1 MHSKYSRLL
10 LLLIQL
16 VLIVPVNPYMS
27 IASPAH
33 KIYIGSKTLKVGSE
47 ATMEIRILG
56 ADDVAGALIEVAY
69 NSSILRIVNVERG
82 DFQIFGSNHSRPG
95 SLRIVG
101 ASAKAIG
108 KSEAL
113 MAKVTFRGIS
123 SGASALKIVRAE
135 LCYENG
141 TFIRDIEVKDGAV
154 KVLDYIRI
162 VDIEPK
168 SGTELRTEKTYTFKL
183 TLNYS
188 FTAGDRGYIDLAAKV
203 NDPKNPSIAR
213 RKIPIFG
220 RKIADVK
227 RDVTLSVDVPGDAE
241 KLYIMALLL
250 KGNETSTKIY
260 DVVEYPV
267 RKSGCLIATAT
278 FGSELSPEVNFLRT
292 FRDRE
297 VLSTFA
303 GRCFMEVFN
312 QFYYSWSP
320 HVADFIR
327 KNAIVRATSKI
338 LLYPLI
344 MILHLSSFT
353 YSCLSQFPEV
363 AVLAT
368 GYVASSL
375 IGSVYLG
382 LPLSQIRRF
391 RRMKRRILKAWI
403 YSLLLILIPIFQAE
417 AMHSAQLMMATTA
430 IFVLLNIGFSSILT
444 GTLIAKGV
452 SILSQIIKKKWTRSY
467 L

>member
-1 MHSKYSRLL
+1 
-10 LLLIQL
+10 
-16 VLIVPVNPYMS
+16 
-27 IASPAH
+27 
-33 KIYIGSKTLKVGSE
+33 LKVVS
-47 ATMEIRILG
+47 
-56 ADDVAGALIEVAY
+56 
-69 NSSILRIVNVERG
+69 VERG
-82 DFQIFGSNHSRPG
+82 DFQVFGSNHSRLG

-101 ASAKAIG
+101 ASAEALG

-123 SGASALKIVRAE
+123 GGASALKIVRAE

-141 TFIRDIEVKDGAV
+141 TFIRDIEVKDGTI
-154 KVLDYIRI
+154 KVLDYIQ
-162 VDIEPK
+162 VVNIEPK
-168 SGTELRTEKTYTFKL
+168 SGTELITEKTYTFKL
-183 TLNYS
+183 ILNYS

-203 NDPKNPSIAR
+203 NDPKNLSIAH
-213 RKIPIFG
+213 RKIPVFG
-220 RKIADVK
+220 HKIADEK
-227 RDVTLSVDVPGDAE
+227 RDVTLKVDVPGDAE
-241 KLYIMALLL
+241 KLYIVALLL

-267 RKSGCLIATAT
+267 KKGGCLIATAT
-278 FGSELSPEVNFLRT
+278 FGSELSPKVSFLRS

-312 QFYYSWSP
+312 RFYYSWSP
-320 HVADFIR
+320 YVADFIR
-327 KNAIVRATSKI
+327 KNAIVKAASKI

-353 YSCLSQFPEV
+353 YRCLSQFPEV
-363 AVLAT
+363 AILAA

-375 IGSVYLG
+375 KGSVYLG
-382 LPLSQIRRF
+382 LLLSPIKRF
-391 RRMKRRILKAWI
+391 RRMKRHILKAWI
-403 YSLLLILIPIFQAE
+403 YSLLLILIPIVLAE
-417 AMHSAQLMMATTA
+417 AICFTHLMMAATA

-444 GTLIAKGV
+444 GTSIAEGA
-452 SILSQIIKKKWTRSY
+452 SILSQIIKRKGRMSH

>member
-1 MHSKYSRLL
+1 MHSKYSHLL
-10 LLLIQL
+10 LLLIPL
-16 VLIVPVNPYMS
+16 VLIVPMNSCMS

-47 ATMEIRILG
+47 ATMEIRVLG
-56 ADDVAGALIEVAY
+56 AEDVAGALIEVTY

-101 ASAKAIG
+101 ASAEALG

-141 TFIRDIEVKDGAV
+141 TFIRDIEFKDGTV

-168 SGTELRTEKTYTFKL
+168 SGTELITEKTYTFKL

-188 FTAGDRGYIDLAAKV
+188 FTAGDRGYIGLVAKV
-203 NDPKNPSIAR
+203 NDPENPSIAS

-227 RDVTLSVDVPGDAE
+227 RDVTLSVDIPGDAE
-241 KLYIMALLL
+241 KLFIVALLL
-250 KGNETSTKIY
+250 RGNETSTEIY

-267 RKSGCLIATAT
+267 KKGGCLIATAT
-278 FGSELSPEVNFLRT
+278 FGSELSPEVNFLRS
-292 FRDRE
+292 FRDQE

-320 HVADFIR
+320 YVADFIR
-327 KNAIVRATSKI
+327 KNAIVKAAFKL

-353 YSCLSQFPEV
+353 YLCLSQFPEV
-363 AVLAT
+363 AILTA

-382 LPLSQIRRF
+382 LPLSQIKLFIRMRRH
-391 RRMKRRILKAWI
+391 ILKAWI
-403 YSLLLILIPIFQAE
+403 SSLLLIIIPIIHAE
-417 AMHSAQLMMATTA
+417 AVHSTQLMMATTA
-430 IFVLLNIGFSSILT
+430 VFVLLNIGFSSILT
-444 GTLIAKGV
+444 GASIAKGA
-452 SILSQIIKKKWTRSY
+452 SILSQIIKNRRMRRY

>member
-1 MHSKYSRLL
+1 
-10 LLLIQL
+10 
-16 VLIVPVNPYMS
+16 MS

-101 ASAKAIG
+101 ASAKALG

-220 RKIADVK
+220 RKIAGVK

-250 KGNETSTKIY
+250 RGNETSTKIY

-267 RKSGCLIATAT
+267 RKGGCLIATAT
-278 FGSELSPEVNFLRT
+278 FGSELSPEVSLLRT
-292 FRDRE
+292 FRDQE

-303 GRCFMEVFN
+303 GGCFMEVFN
-312 QFYYSWSP
+312 RFYYSWSP
-320 HVADFIR
+320 NVADFIR
-327 KNAIVRATSKI
+327 KNAIVKTAFKI

-353 YSCLSQFPEV
+353 YRCLSQFPE
-363 AVLAT
+363 AAILAA

-382 LPLSQIRRF
+382 LPLSQIKRF
-391 RRMKRRILKAWI
+391 RRMKCHILKAWI
-403 YSLLLILIPIFQAE
+403 YSVLLILIPIVHAE
-417 AMHSAQLMMATTA
+417 AAYSAQLMMAATA
-430 IFVLLNIGFSSILT
+430 IFVLQNIGFSSILS
-444 GTLIAKGV
+444 GTLIAEGV
-452 SILSQIIKKKWTRSY
+452 SILSQIIKKKRTRSY

>member
-1 MHSKYSRLL
+1 M
-10 LLLIQL
+10 
-16 VLIVPVNPYMS
+16 
-27 IASPAH
+27 
-33 KIYIGSKTLKVGSE
+33 KVVS
-47 ATMEIRILG
+47 
-56 ADDVAGALIEVAY
+56 
-69 NSSILRIVNVERG
+69 VERG
-82 DFQIFGSNHSRPG
+82 DFQVFGSNHSRLG

-101 ASAKAIG
+101 ASAEALG

-123 SGASALKIVRAE
+123 GGASALKIVRAE

-141 TFIRDIEVKDGAV
+141 TFIRDIEVKDGTI
-154 KVLDYIRI
+154 KVLDYIQ
-162 VDIEPK
+162 VVNIEPK
-168 SGTELRTEKTYTFKL
+168 SGTELITEKTYTFKL
-183 TLNYS
+183 ILNYS

-203 NDPKNPSIAR
+203 NDPKNLSIAH
-213 RKIPIFG
+213 RKIPVFG
-220 RKIADVK
+220 HKIADEK
-227 RDVTLSVDVPGDAE
+227 RDVTLKVDVPGDAE
-241 KLYIMALLL
+241 KLYIVALLL

-267 RKSGCLIATAT
+267 KKGGCLIATAT
-278 FGSELSPEVNFLRT
+278 FGSELSPKVSFLRS

-312 QFYYSWSP
+312 RFYYSWSP
-320 HVADFIR
+320 YVADFIR
-327 KNAIVRATSKI
+327 KNAIVKAASKI

-353 YSCLSQFPEV
+353 YRCLSQFPEV
-363 AVLAT
+363 AILAA

-375 IGSVYLG
+375 KGSVYLG
-382 LPLSQIRRF
+382 LLLSPIKRF
-391 RRMKRRILKAWI
+391 RRMKRHILKAWI
-403 YSLLLILIPIFQAE
+403 YSLLLILIPIVLAE
-417 AMHSAQLMMATTA
+417 AICFTHLMMAATA

-444 GTLIAKGV
+444 GTSIAEGA
-452 SILSQIIKKKWTRSY
+452 SILSQIIKRKGRMSH

>member
-10 LLLIQL
+10 LLLIPL
-16 VLIVPVNPYMS
+16 VLIVPANPYIS
-27 IASPAH
+27 AASPAH

-56 ADDVAGALIEVAY
+56 AEDVAGALIEVTY
-69 NSSILRIVNVERG
+69 NSSILKVVSVEQG
-82 DFQIFGSNHSRPG
+82 DFQVFGSNHSRPG

-101 ASAKAIG
+101 ASAEALG

-141 TFIRDIEVKDGAV
+141 TFIRDIEFKDGAV
-154 KVLDYIRI
+154 KVLDYIWI

-168 SGTELRTEKTYTFKL
+168 SGTELITEKTYTFKL
-183 TLNYS
+183 TVNYS
-188 FTAGDRGYIDLAAKV
+188 FTSADYGYIGLVAKINDL
-203 NDPKNPSIAR
+203 KNPSIAHK
-213 RKIPIFG
+213 KIPIYG
-220 RKIADVK
+220 YKIADVK
-227 RDVTLSVDVPGDAE
+227 DLTLNVDIPSDAE
-241 KLYIMALLL
+241 KLYVAVRLL
-250 KGNETSTKIY
+250 KGNETSTEIY
-260 DVVEYPV
+260 DVVEYQV
-267 RKSGCLIATAT
+267 KKSGCLIATAT
-278 FGSELSPEVNFLRT
+278 FGSELSPEVNFLRS
-292 FRDRE
+292 FRDQE
-297 VLSTFA
+297 VLSTYA

-312 QFYYSWSP
+312 NFYYSWSP
-320 HVADFIR
+320 NVAVFIR
-327 KNAIVRATSKI
+327 KNAIVKTAFKI

-353 YSCLSQFPEV
+353 YRCLSQFPE
-363 AVLAT
+363 AAILAA

-382 LPLSQIRRF
+382 LPLSQIKRF
-391 RRMKRRILKAWI
+391 RRMECRILKAWI
-403 YSLLLILIPIFQAE
+403 YSVLLILIPIVQAE
-417 AMHSAQLMMATTA
+417 AMHSVQLMMATTA

-452 SILSQIIKKKWTRSY
+452 SILPQIIKKKWTRSY

>member
-1 MHSKYSRLL
+1 
-10 LLLIQL
+10 
-16 VLIVPVNPYMS
+16 MS

-101 ASAKAIG
+101 ASAKALG

-220 RKIADVK
+220 RKIADLK
-227 RDVTLSVDVPGDAE
+227 RDVILSVDVPGDAE
-241 KLYIMALLL
+241 RLYIVALLL

-267 RKSGCLIATAT
+267 RKGGCLIATAT
-278 FGSELSPEVNFLRT
+278 FGSELSPEVSLLRT
-292 FRDRE
+292 FRDQE

-303 GRCFMEVFN
+303 GGCFMEVFN
-312 QFYYSWSP
+312 RFYYSWSP
-320 HVADFIR
+320 NVADFIR
-327 KNAIVRATSKI
+327 KNAIVKTAFKI

-353 YSCLSQFPEV
+353 YRCLSQFPE
-363 AVLAT
+363 AAILAA

-382 LPLSQIRRF
+382 LPLSQIKRF
-391 RRMKRRILKAWI
+391 RRMKCHILKAWI
-403 YSLLLILIPIFQAE
+403 YSVLLILIPIVHAE
-417 AMHSAQLMMATTA
+417 AAYSAQLMMAATA
-430 IFVLLNIGFSSILT
+430 IFVLQNIGFSSILS
-444 GTLIAKGV
+444 GTLIAEGV
-452 SILSQIIKKKWTRSY
+452 SILSQIIKKKRTRSY